1 MQIGLKKPNEGEA
14 TPGGDETPK
23 EKDPDAEQPDLKN
36 FTASQLLSHNKF
48 LEEVEK
54 LKNGTITEGEFL
66 GGLQQSQKQ
75 GLFHMM
81 EKRRSAAENENWKQM
96 VGPGS
101 KKRKNT
107 HRTKKQFCTQGWNA
121 TKDVEW
127 VSWKKVCE
135 EYGEQ
140 EAKLRV
146 ANHLILTRRCPEA
159 KKKGLKILQFCKVSE
174 KTRFNQGLQQSLEA
188 TGAKDTNE
196 KEHRK
201 FTKALLSL
209 EPEGSEEEAFSRALW
224 HNHKKKPK
232 ALMDGLEEGLEDSSS
247 EENECGSEEM
257 PEPNQFLAE
266 LEGQASSSKP
276 QKPDKATKA
285 EENKRKQEAREHE
298 KKKREKKTLTTCLK
312 CGQRSLRLTRS

>member
-1 MQIGLKKPNEGEA
+1 MLN
-14 TPGGDETPK
+14 
-23 EKDPDAEQPDLKN
+23 
-36 FTASQLLSHNKF
+36 HNNF

-81 EKRRSAAENENWKQM
+81 EKRSAAENENWKQM

-101 KKRKNT
+101 KKKKNT
-107 HRTKKQFCTQGWNA
+107 QLLQFLRQGGLTQSQVEQKANFAQGWNA

-159 KKKGLKILQFCKVSE
+159 KKKGLKIWQFCKVSE

-196 KEHRK
+196 KKHRK

-209 EPEGSEEEAFSRALW
+209 EPEGSEDEAFSRGLW
-224 HNHKKKPK
+224 HNHKKRPK
-232 ALMDGLEEGLEDSSS
+232 ALMDGLEESLEDSSS
-247 EENECGSEEM
+247 EENECDSEEM
-257 PEPNQFLAE
+257 PEGDQFLAE

-285 EENKRKQEAREHE
+285 EEKKRKQEAREHE
-298 KKKREKKTLTTCLK
+298 KKKREEEKQKAKEEQATKRRKKSNKKKSGSKKWSKPPTAQTTKWL
-312 CGQRSLRLTRS
+312 

>member
-1 MQIGLKKPNEGEA
+1 MKRPAAKSKAKDSDTKKENDAERLEKEPNEGGA

-23 EKDPDAEQPDLKN
+23 EKELEAEQPDLRN
-36 FTASQLLSHNKF
+36 LSASQLLNHNKI

-101 KKRKNT
+101 KKKKNT
-107 HRTKKQFCTQGWNA
+107 QLLQFLRQGGLTQSQVEQKANFAQGWIA

-159 KKKGLKILQFCKVSE
+159 KKKGLKIWQFCKVSE

-232 ALMDGLEEGLEDSSS
+232 ALMDGLEEPGRQL
-247 EENECGSEEM
+247 
-257 PEPNQFLAE
+257 F
-266 LEGQASSSKP
+266 
-276 QKPDKATKA
+276 
-285 EENKRKQEAREHE
+285 
-298 KKKREKKTLTTCLK
+298 
-312 CGQRSLRLTRS
+312 